1 MQSVAAGNAAI
12 GIHEQEAKQRDQAV
26 RNLFP
31 DNIYVQRLL
40 GKAAS
45 LHVFF
50 LDSQVKEQWLYHPD
64 YRTLCVWLP
73 DLEDSSLSY
82 VVIMLAHELGHVV
95 DFDIKPHYLAA
106 IQNVPW
112 FAVPIEIE
120 LSAFL
125 TGFQII
131 RELDIP
137 VTLAQYCQM
146 IEPPMG
152 KLVAQVA
159 IGDRTLK
166 DVVSLLG
173 QAPVALAKQAV

>member
-1 MQSVAAGNAAI
+1 MQSMAARETAI
-12 GIHEQEAKQRDQAV
+12 GRHEQEAKHRDHAV
-26 RNLFP
+26 RGLFP
-31 DNIYVQRLL
+31 GNVYVQRLL

-50 LDSQVKEQWLYHPD
+50 LDSQVEEQWLYHPD

-82 VVIMLAHELGHVV
+82 LVVMLAHELGHAV
-95 DFDIKPHYLAA
+95 DFDTKPHYLAA
-106 IQNVPW
+106 IQNIPW
-112 FAVPIEIE
+112 FAVPVEIE
-120 LSAFL
+120 LSAFV

-137 VTLAQYCQM
+137 ITLVQYCQM

-152 KLVAQVA
+152 ELVAQVVK
-159 IGDRTLK
+159 GDKTLK
-166 DVVSLLG
+166 EVVSLLG
-173 QAPVALAKQAV
+173 QAPVALTKQAV